1 MSKIKRPLLSRDT
14 RATIDACKLFG
25 ADILEEDVLVVKGRL
40 PLIVPDNVVNVE
52 NSGTTLRLMTS
63 VSALAPKG
71 YSVLTGDASI
81 RTRPMLPLLKAL
93 NSIGV
98 RCWSTR
104 SNGCAPIIVEGGG
117 VSGGSVSI
125 SGEVS
130 SQFIS
135 SLLIATPLANRKTL
149 VRIEGK
155 SVSRPYLDATMKMVE
170 YFGGEIVEEPNGVFN
185 VSPNQQ
191 YSPKTFS
198 VPGDFS
204 SGSTILLAGAVAGG
218 EVSVEGFD
226 FSLPHGDMVIV
237 DILKNMGVK
246 VIVDKMRGKVT
257 VNGSSSINGGEFN
270 LVNTPDLLPVVALLA
285 CKSEKKVVITGV
297 KHARFKETDRVSV
310 LAQELPKL
318 GVQIKEFDDGL
329 EIVGSRHFKNCT
341 LDAHDDH
348 RMAMVFSIAGLAS
361 KEGCWVDGF
370 ESIDVSYPGF
380 ADDIHKL
387 GGNLQ
392 VVAD

>member
-14 RATIDACKLFG
+14 RATIDACRSFG
-25 ADILEEDVLVVKGRL
+25 ADVVEKNPLEIKSGL
-40 PLIVPDNVVNVE
+40 PLKVPDNVVNVE

-93 NSIGV
+93 NRIGV

-117 VSGGSVSI
+117 ICGGSVSI
-125 SGEVS
+125 LGEVS

-135 SLLIATPLANRKTL
+135 SLLIATPLANRKTQ
-149 VRIEGK
+149 VKIEGK
-155 SVSRPYLDATMKMVE
+155 SVSRPYLDATMKMIE
-170 YFGGEIVEEPNGVFN
+170 YFGGEIEEKINGVFN
-185 VSPNQQ
+185 ISPNQQ
-191 YSPKTFS
+191 YSSKTFV

-226 FSLPHGDMVIV
+226 FSLPQGDMVIV
-237 DILKNMGVK
+237 DILRSMGVK
-246 VIVDKMRGKVT
+246 VSVNRRMGKVT
-257 VNGSSSINGGEFN
+257 VTGSSNLNGGAFN
-270 LVNTPDLLPVVALLA
+270 LVDTPDLLPVVALLA

-329 EIVGSRHFKNCT
+329 EIVGRRYFKNCT

-348 RMAMVFSIAGLAS
+348 RMAMVFSIAGLS
-361 KEGCWVDGF
+361 SREGCWVAGF
-370 ESIDVSYPGF
+370 ESVDVSYPGF
-380 ADDIHKL
+380 AQDIHKL
-387 GGNLQ
+387 GGCLQ